1 MLAKALRQ
9 DQAKEYGLA
18 TENILEAALRQ
29 FEDFGL
35 RRTTIED
42 IAQRAGVSRVTI
54 YRHFENKEALVEAVI
69 LREARAF
76 FERLDATVERFD
88 TTDERLVEGFA
99 FSLSEARAHVLLN
112 RLLRTEPGTFLPY
125 LTIEAAPLLAAA
137 RGFVAEGLGRE
148 VEEGRLPPL
157 DVEVA
162 AELLVR
168 LVLSF
173 LLTPE
178 SAAPLATEA
187 DARQFARRYLAPALR
202 VTAVKR
208 ARSRRQRRS

>member
-1 MLAKALRQ
+1 MLDKALQQ
-9 DQAKEYGLA
+9 DPAPVYGAA

-42 IAQRAGVSRVTI
+42 IARRAGVSRVTI
-54 YRHFENKEALVEAVI
+54 YRHFKNKETLVEAVI
-69 LREARAF
+69 VRETQAF
-76 FERLDATVERFD
+76 YERLDAAVQRFD

-99 FSLSEARAHVLLN
+99 FALTHARQHALLN
-112 RLLRTEPGTFLPY
+112 RLLRTEPETFLPY
-125 LTIEAAPLLAAA
+125 LTTVGGPLVAAA
-137 RGFVAEGLGRE
+137 RAFVAEGLGRE
-148 VEEGRLPPL
+148 VKEGRLPPL

-173 LLTPE
+173 LLTPD
-178 SAAPLATEA
+178 SAAPLDTEA
-187 DARQFARRYLAPALR
+187 QARRFARRYLAPALR
-202 VTAVKR
+202 VTAVKE
-208 ARSRRQRRS
+208 AGSRRRRRS

>member
-1 MLAKALRQ
+1 MLEKALRQ
-9 DQAKEYGLA
+9 EPATEYGLA
-18 TENILEAALRQ
+18 TEKILEAALSQ

-42 IAQRAGVSRVTI
+42 IARRAGISRVTI

-76 FERLDATVERFD
+76 FDRLDKTVERFD

-99 FSLSEARAHVLLN
+99 FALAGAKEHVLLN
-112 RLLRTEPGTFLPY
+112 RLLRTEPETFLPY
-125 LTIEAAPLLAAA
+125 LTIEGAPLLAAA
-137 RGFVAEGLGRE
+137 RAFVADGLGRE
-148 VEEGRLPPL
+148 IEEGRLPPL

-178 SAAPLATEA
+178 SAAPLATET
-187 DARQFARRYLAPALR
+187 DARRFAHRYLAPTLR
-202 VTAVKR
+202 VTAVKQAASGRRRR
-208 ARSRRQRRS
+208 A

>member
-1 MLAKALRQ
+1 MLDKALRREP
-9 DQAKEYGLA
+9 AAEYGLA
-18 TENILEAALRQ
+18 TEKILAAALSQ

-42 IAQRAGVSRVTI
+42 IARRAGISRVTI

-69 LREARAF
+69 LREARTF
-76 FERLDATVERFD
+76 FERLDETVERFD

-99 FSLSEARAHVLLN
+99 FALSEARAHVLLN
-112 RLLRTEPGTFLPY
+112 RLLRTEPETFLPY
-125 LTIEAAPLLAAA
+125 LTIEGAPLLAAA

-148 VEEGRLPPL
+148 VDEGRLPPL

-178 SAAPLATEA
+178 SAAPLTTEA
-187 DARQFARRYLAPALR
+187 EARRFAARYLAPALR
-202 VTAVKR
+202 VAAVKQA
-208 ARSRRQRRS
+208 ARRRGR